1 MSNGEKTYE
10 SGGNIIEKLVNVH
23 FFLFLPKIGKFTNFL
38 IFTQNLTKSMAVNYR
53 TARFKNL
60 NIVGIPTFP
69 FT

>member
-10 SGGNIIEKLVNVH
+10 SCGNIIEKLVNVH
-23 FFLFLPKIGKFTNFL
+23 FLPKIGKFTNFL
-38 IFTQNLTKSMAVNYR
+38 IFTQNLTKPMAVNYG
-53 TARFKNL
+53 TARFKNP